1 MLLTLLVNATTVKS
15 LVNALGLT
23 ELPAVKKLM
32 FSNASGN
39 VAEGCENEMDL
50 LKEDRFLSGA
60 NWGLVRKY
68 LPEPVAYPLT
78 SEELE
83 QMDTLAETRRRLLEK
98 ERSSYW
104 AQFKSG
110 LLVATAVAQL
120 DNNLSEFLDLQG
132 KVPLNDRDYLDKVCG
147 VSKLTE
153 GIKDLPLPLLKV
165 IFQTKLP

>member
-1 MLLTLLVNATTVKS
+1 MNATTVKS

-50 LKEDRFLSGA
+50 LKEDRFEWSKLGTGQEIFTRACGISSYFRRARA
-60 NWGLVRKY
+60 NGY
-68 LPEPVAYPLT
+68 
-78 SEELE
+78 SCGN
-83 QMDTLAETRRRLLEK
+83 RRRLLEK

-110 LLVATAVAQL
+110 LLSATAVAQL

-153 GIKDLPLPLLKV
+153 GIKDLPFRLLKV
-165 IFQTKLP
+165 IFRQNYR